1 MNAED
6 AGGASFYYKETTQE
20 SQWEVP
26 TNHGYT
32 REDTRLVP
40 QDGTVIDDPDIAMNL
55 EASAT
60 STVPSDQLASVSTK
74 NDSSMVL
81 AQMLVWKEEEDDI

>member
-20 SQWEVP
+20 SQWEAP
-26 TNHGYT
+26 TSHGYT
-32 REDTRLVP
+32 REDTRLVL

-60 STVPSDQLASVSTK
+60 SIVPSDQLASVSAK
-74 NDSSMVL
+74 SDSSMVL
-81 AQMLVWKEEEDDI
+81 GQMLAWKEEEDDL